1 MSGGTQKPILNWGWS
16 EMKRLLVLITC
27 FFVVFGAGFTC
38 GAYTMYLK
46 QEPQIFAWQTEAWNW
61 HQEAVKNSVAGD
73 YYRQNA
79 ELNIYTAEILKEICD
94 NYTAEN
100 VILNEQIDVLQ
111 YELHKALNPGWEVSN

>member
-1 MSGGTQKPILNWGWS
+1 
-16 EMKRLLVLITC
+16 MKRLLVLITC

-46 QEPQIFAWQTEAWNW
+46 QEPLIFAWQTEAWNW
-61 HQEAVKNSVAGD
+61 QQEAVKNSVAGD

-100 VILNEQIDVLQ
+100 AKLYQEIDLLKGELNKL
-111 YELHKALNPGWEVSN
+111 LNPGWEVAR

>member
-1 MSGGTQKPILNWGWS
+1 
-16 EMKRLLVLITC
+16 MKRLLVLIATY
-27 FFVVFGAGFTC
+27 FIVFGSGFTC

-46 QEPQIFAWQTEAWNW
+46 QEPLIFAWITEATNW
-61 HQEAVKNSVAGD
+61 QHEAVSNSVAAE

-100 VILNEQIDVLQ
+100 VELNQQIDLLE
-111 YELHKALNPGWEVSN
+111 YELNKVLNLGWEIAK

>member
-1 MSGGTQKPILNWGWS
+1 
-16 EMKRLLVLITC
+16 MKTIAILITTY
-27 FFVVFGAGFTC
+27 FIVFVAGFGM

-46 QEPQIFAWQTEAWNW
+46 QEPFIFAWQTEAWNW
-61 HQEAVKNSVAGD
+61 QQEAVKNSVAGD

-100 VILNEQIDVLQ
+100 VILNEQIDVLE
-111 YELHKALNPGWEVSN
+111 YELNKVLNPSWENVR

>member
-1 MSGGTQKPILNWGWS
+1 MKTILI
-16 EMKRLLVLITC
+16 LITTY
-27 FFVVFGAGFTC
+27 FIVFTAGFGM

-46 QEPQIFAWQTEAWNW
+46 QEPLIFAWQTEAWNW

-100 VILNEQIDVLQ
+100 DLLNQQIDALEG
-111 YELHKALNPGWEVSN
+111 ELRRVLNPDWGIIR